1 MWFVIVPF
9 LFLSQCQAGKVHK
22 SVQSGKVV
30 DIIARA
36 GIQLHFIPCVSHSWN
51 RQLMKGTQTNR
62 GEERRDKLADFFFL
76 RKINPINS
84 TERCLEFCKA
94 HLELIPHIHTL

>member
-9 LFLSQCQAGKVHK
+9 LFLSQSQAGKVHT

-51 RQLMKGTQTNR
+51 RQIMKGTQTNR
-62 GEERRDKLADFFFL
+62 GEERRDRLADFFF
-76 RKINPINS
+76 
-84 TERCLEFCKA
+84 F
-94 HLELIPHIHTL
+94 